1 MCLNCFEWQVS
12 FICFF
17 KTICSLSIILSSLA
31 SSFAFSYS
39 FSAMVKKLASVLW
52 LISLFN
58 SKQNIVKQNMTDVE
72 SNIWLTFL
80 SHVKFDVVN
89 MFYFLK
95 LLNQF
100 YFEWSICYKN
110 IAIKMHSWVL
120 STLNAELMYCQFVIL
135 KPNLTQLANFGEN
148 TSQSFTAVPLI
159 GRYREPPKIIKG
171 QKILPESIQTYTK
184 DSFFQFLKTRKIK
197 NLSLSL
203 RLMQRQK
210 LFILEVFIEVKIEK
224 GLAEKSMRR

>member
-12 FICFF
+12 LICFL

-39 FSAMVKKLASVLW
+39 SSAMVKKLASVLW

-58 SKQNIVKQNMTDVE
+58 SKQKIVKQNMTDVE

-120 STLNAELMYCQFVIL
+120 STLMLSLCIANLWFWNPIWHSWQIL
-135 KPNLTQLANFGEN
+135 VKIHLRAL
-148 TSQSFTAVPLI
+148 PLI
-159 GRYREPPKIIKG
+159 GRYPAPPKIIKG
-171 QKILPESIQTYTK
+171 QKILPKSIQTYTK
-184 DSFFQFLKTRKIK
+184 DFFFL
-197 NLSLSL
+197 
-203 RLMQRQK
+203 
-210 LFILEVFIEVKIEK
+210 EK
-224 GLAEKSMRR
+224 